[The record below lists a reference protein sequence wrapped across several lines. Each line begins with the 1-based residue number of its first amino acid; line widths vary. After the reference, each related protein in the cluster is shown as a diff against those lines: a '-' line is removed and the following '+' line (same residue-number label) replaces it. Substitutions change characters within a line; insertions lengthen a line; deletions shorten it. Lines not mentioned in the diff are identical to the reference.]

1 MKKVFRFLFCT
12 ILICAALA
20 EFTSCKKGIP
30 TYDVN
35 PQDIDLADLEW
46 DLKFWGT
53 EADLNTYSWTCRF
66 TDTKTMPKMVNFKAG
81 NLILR
86 NNTGKF
92 ISNIMVYNSKGQAI
106 VSDKMF
112 QNNYPDGT
120 NINLGAYKC
129 SEDIIVKFKMDG
141 QTYVYN
147 LNKYVKTIFK
157 EDVTLYAANDFKVEN

>member
-46 DLKFWGT
+46 DLDFPYEVFMSPKAAQKLKDFYADFI
-53 EADLNTYSWTCRF
+53 EAPVSAISDNTY
-66 TDTKTMPKMVNFKAG
+66 MV
-81 NLILR
+81 IL
-86 NNTGKF
+86 
-92 ISNIMVYNSKGQAI
+92 
-106 VSDKMF
+106 D
-112 QNNYPDGT
+112 
-120 NINLGAYKC
+120 
-129 SEDIIVKFKMDG
+129 
-141 QTYVYN
+141 N

-157 EDVTLYAANDFKVEN
+157 EDVTLYAANDFKVEG